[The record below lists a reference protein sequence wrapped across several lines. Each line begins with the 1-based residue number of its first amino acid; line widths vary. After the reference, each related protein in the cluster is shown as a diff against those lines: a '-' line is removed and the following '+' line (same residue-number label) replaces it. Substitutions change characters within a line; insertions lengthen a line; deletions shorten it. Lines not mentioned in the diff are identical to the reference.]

1 MNLWNIEAHKYGLLQ
16 MADEMNW
23 VEKLSKPLFM
33 QHQTKFWY
41 QINLGF
47 INEGE
52 IWVVLRGLH
61 FFSFF
66 FPQRQERIPIQKL
79 LIEVLVPHNWDAD
92 APTGSKSLL

>member
-66 FPQRQERIPIQKL
+66 FSTKTGKDSNPKTI
-79 LIEVLVPHNWDAD
+79 NWSACT
-92 APTGSKSLL
+92 P